1 MSENGYIKDI
11 GIVAGRY
18 NGWGQWYAIEGIT
31 NRLKDLD
38 LEGPW
43 AGDIDAYEFYA
54 NPPIWAAHGD
64 TPNEALA
71 ALMAKQP
78 MVPADVLKATAFP

>member
-1 MSENGYIKDI
+1 MSMTDIAYDKDI

-18 NGWGQWYAIEGIT
+18 NGWGNWYAILEIT
-31 NRLKDLD
+31 TRLKDLD
-38 LEGPW
+38 LDGPW
-43 AGDIDAYEFYA
+43 GGDIDAYEFYA

-71 ALMAKQP
+71 ALMEKQP
-78 MVPADVLKATAFP
+78 IKAA